1 MEGWLLKAFNS
12 KGLIELFEEGDTR
25 RIDKRWHA
33 KCLKILDL
41 LDMASDP
48 GDLEKLHGFHP
59 LKGER
64 LGTYAMSV
72 TANWRVTFRFDE
84 NHVIDIDLEDYH

>member
-1 MEGWLLKAFNS
+1 MIKAFS
-12 KGLIELFEEGDTR
+12 CKGLTELFEDGDSR

-41 LDMASDP
+41 LDMATEP
-48 GDLEKLHGFHP
+48 KDLEKSHGFHP

-64 LGTYAMSV
+64 LGAYAMSV
-72 TANWRVTFRFDE
+72 TANWRITFRFEGLDI
-84 NHVIDIDLEDYH
+84 IDVDLEDYH